1 MLDDINQIARV
12 YLRQQTSLL
21 DGLRGNPFATKNL
34 QYVLGIMSAPHTP
47 HTPHALLGAELYVN
61 TRIIKKKLPHTK
73 LSIYVDYILK
83 HSKLG
88 QLLKFVTNNPGLR
101 RRVLDWI
108 YVRFGGE
115 GVLTALDKGVYGYD
129 MISQYKYTFLS
140 IPEDKLYNALKS
152 PNGFWIMR
160 DYISQLRLICLIDIS
175 QSPITMPPILTKE
188 TFIETA
194 KLIKH
199 GQLSDIDNFYN
210 FLRQLYD

>member
-47 HTPHALLGAELYVN
+47 HALLGAELYVN
-61 TRIIKKKLPHTK
+61 TRVIKKKLPHTK

-140 IPEDKLYNALKS
+140 IPEDKLYDALKS

-160 DYISQLRLICLIDIS
+160 DCISQLRLSCDDSTRSTII
-175 QSPITMPPILTKE
+175 MPKVLTKE
-188 TFIETA
+188 TFIETF
-194 KLIKH
+194 KLMKH